1 MKSRS
6 TNNNLGSIA
15 RFLITCCGLILL
27 TLSSAIVA
35 QDEVGIEE
43 VVVTAQRREQNLQD
57 VPISITAFSADAV
70 EAFMFNDVTEYVT
83 RTPNISWKSDG
94 ARSRRELAIRGVT
107 NFLDVNSTLR
117 PATFAFYVDDFSIVG
132 SSSNPPVMDVERIEV
147 LRGPQATY
155 FGRNATGGGINITSK
170 KPHTDNLAGS
180 VMVDYSNYDTI
191 DVEGV
196 VNVPIVKDVLAMR
209 GNIKYNES
217 DGNIKNVNPV
227 GGGNDWEYK
236 YARAAIRFT
245 PTDELTV
252 DVTGTLASE
261 TTGMREGVPS
271 GAFSFFAVRLY
282 GQDFARFEDRDGDG
296 RADPLHDGIGFW
308 PENRNKVNFDH
319 PQEVGS
325 TWRMITGRVDYELD
339 KVLFTSITGY
349 INSDFNL
356 NGDVDGSSIDA
367 YYEFRNINRD
377 SFSQEIRIQSNDETS
392 RLRWNIGGLYAED
405 DGHFESCTYPGYES
419 LFVDLGI
426 FRANR
431 PLGCSEELDGIE
443 GWHLF
448 GQVEADF
455 TKNLTL
461 SVGGRYSEET
471 REVSEFFDPIGQ
483 PDVAIS
489 VKEKFTSF
497 SPRLAL
503 NYAVTGDIN
512 LYTSISKGT
521 KSGGVSRFG
530 EQGIPYDPEIV
541 WNYEVGVKADLLN
554 NRLRVNAAAF
564 YMDWSDMH
572 VGFLVP
578 QLGGDIGGTV
588 ISNAESAFSKG
599 VEVSVTALPVDN
611 LIVNFNVGYLKAE
624 LEKATVF
631 IRDNVC
637 NHRPPSTECNH
648 VLDGETTPMSPEW
661 TMSADAEY
669 TFNIN
674 PTYDGFARVEWTYR
688 DTVDRPQVEDL
699 IKADEFPWRVPS
711 YDFFN
716 VRAGVR
722 HKNFT
727 VTGYAENVFNSHFYQ
742 NAYRKAWGG
751 GVSLEPS
758 LRSYGIRVRYTY
770 GE

>member
-1 MKSRS
+1 MSCKNVDNIS
-6 TNNNLGSIA
+6 NNSVSLV
-15 RFLITCCGLILL
+15 RLLITSFGILL
-27 TLSSAIVA
+27 LGFSSAIVA
-35 QDEVGIEE
+35 QDSVGIEE
-43 VVVTAQRREQNLQD
+43 VVVTAQRREQNLQE
-57 VPISITAFSADAV
+57 VPISISAFNADAV

-117 PATFAFYVDDFSIVG
+117 PATFAFYLDDFSIVG
-132 SSSNPPVMDVERIEV
+132 SSSNPPIMDVERIEV

-155 FGRNATGGGINITSK
+155 FGRNATGGGISITSK
-170 KPHTDNLAGS
+170 KPHNELAGS
-180 VMVDYSNYDTI
+180 VMVDYSNYDTK
-191 DVEGV
+191 DVEAI

-209 GNIKYNES
+209 GNIKYTES
-217 DGNIKNVNPV
+217 DGNIKNVNPI
-227 GGGNDWEYK
+227 GGGNDSEYK
-236 YARAAIRFT
+236 YARAKFRFT
-245 PTDELTV
+245 PTEDLTV

-271 GAFSFFAVRLY
+271 GVFSFFAIRLY
-282 GQDFARFEDRDGDG
+282 GRDFAHFEDRNGDG
-296 RADPLHDGIGFW
+296 VADPLHDGIGFW
-308 PENRNKVNFDH
+308 PENRNKVNYDF

-356 NGDVDGSSIDA
+356 NGDVDGSSIDGWN
-367 YYEFRNINRD
+367 EFRNINRT
-377 SFSQEIRIQSNDETS
+377 SFSQEIRIQNTDETS
-392 RLRWNIGGLYAED
+392 RFRWNIGGLYAED
-405 DGHFESCTYPGYES
+405 DGHFISDTFTGADNGFGLAPWLRIGGGDE
-419 LFVDLGI
+419 
-426 FRANR
+426 R
-431 PLGCSEELDGIE
+431 DGIE

-461 SVGGRYSEET
+461 SFGGRYSEEI
-471 REVSEFFDPIGQ
+471 REVREFFVPLGR
-483 PDVAIS
+483 PEVLIS

-503 NYAVTGDIN
+503 TYAINDDIN
-512 LYTSISKGT
+512 LYTSISKGF

-530 EQGIPYDPEIV
+530 EEGIPFDPEIV

-578 QLGGDIGGTV
+578 QLGTEVGGTV
-588 ISNAESAFSKG
+588 ISNADSASSKG
-599 VEVSVTALPVDN
+599 VEVSVTALPIDN

-637 NHRPPSTECNH
+637 DHRPPSTDCNH

-661 TMSADAEY
+661 TMAADAEY
-669 TFNIN
+669 TFNIS
-674 PTYDGFARVEWTYR
+674 PTYDGFARLEWTYR

-699 IKADEFPWRVPS
+699 IKPDEFPWKVPS

-727 VTGYAENVFNSHFYQ
+727 VSGYAENVFNSHFYQ

-751 GVSLEPS
+751 GVALEPS

>member
-1 MKSRS
+1 
-6 TNNNLGSIA
+6 
-15 RFLITCCGLILL
+15 LITCCGLTLL

-35 QDEVGIEE
+35 QDSVGIEE

-57 VPISITAFSADAV
+57 VPISISAFSADAV
-70 EAFMFNDVTEYVT
+70 EAYMFNDVTEYVT
-83 RTPNISWKSDG
+83 RTPNIAWKSDG

-107 NFLDVNSTLR
+107 NFLDVNRPLR

-132 SSSNPPVMDVERIEV
+132 SSSNPPIMDVERIEV

-155 FGRNATGGGINITSK
+155 FGRNATGGGISITSK
-170 KPHTDNLAGS
+170 KPHNELAGS
-180 VMVDYSNYDTI
+180 VMVDYSNRDTI

-227 GGGNDWEYK
+227 GGGNAWEYK

-245 PTDELTV
+245 PTNELTV

-261 TTGMREGVPS
+261 TAGMREGVPS
-271 GAFSFFAVRLY
+271 GHWSFFAERLY
-282 GQDFARFEDRDGDG
+282 GRDVAHFDDPDGDG
-296 RADPLHDGIGFW
+296 RTVPLHDGIGFW
-308 PENRNKVNFDH
+308 PENRNKVNFDF
-319 PQEVGS
+319 PQEVG
-325 TWRMITGRVDYELD
+325 TTYRMITGRVDYELE

-356 NGDVDGSSIDA
+356 NGDVDGSSIDGWN
-367 YYEFRNINRD
+367 EFRNINRD
-377 SFSQEIRIQSNDETS
+377 SFSQEIRIQSNDDTS
-392 RLRWNIGGLYAED
+392 RFRWNIGGLYAD
-405 DGHFESCTYPGYES
+405 DVGHIISDTFTGADNGFGLPQWLRIGGGDTE
-419 LFVDLGI
+419 
-426 FRANR
+426 
-431 PLGCSEELDGIE
+431 DGIE

-461 SVGGRYSEET
+461 SVGGRYSEEIRT
-471 REVSEFFDPIGQ
+471 VTDNFFPLGQ
-483 PDVAIS
+483 PSVHIS

-503 NYAVTGDIN
+503 NYAVTDDIN
-512 LYTSISKGT
+512 LYTSISKGF
-521 KSGGVSRFG
+521 KSGGVTRFG
-530 EQGIPYDPEIV
+530 EDGIPFDPEIV
-541 WNYEVGVKADLLN
+541 WNYEVGVKADLLK

-578 QLGGDIGGTV
+578 QLGGQIGGSV
-588 ISNAESAFSKG
+588 VSNADSASSKG

-611 LIVNFNVGYLKAE
+611 LIVNFNVGYLKAQ
-624 LEKATVF
+624 LDKATVF

-637 NHRPPSTECNH
+637 NHIPPSTECNH
-648 VLDGETTPMSPEW
+648 VLDGTPTPLSPEW

-669 TFNIN
+669 TFSVS

-688 DTVDRPQVEDL
+688 DDVHRSQVEDL
-699 IKADEFPWRVPS
+699 LKPDGFPWSVPS

-722 HKNFT
+722 HKDFT
-727 VTGYAENVFNSHFYQ
+727 ITGYAENVFNSHFYQ
-742 NAYRKAWGG
+742 NAYRKAWAG